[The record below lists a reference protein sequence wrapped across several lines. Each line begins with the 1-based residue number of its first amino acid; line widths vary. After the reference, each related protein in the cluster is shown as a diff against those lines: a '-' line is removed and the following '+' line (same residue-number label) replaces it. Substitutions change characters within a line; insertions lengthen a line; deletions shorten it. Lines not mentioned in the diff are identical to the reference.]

1 MENDDFTSNPTP
13 EDPEFASASSHDGGI
28 FSGSLHFTVADGTFN
43 NITKNY
49 TGAPA
54 IPSDFRIIPLGDID
68 LQHEIL
74 LHQGSALLGRRRER
88 ASVRRVYSAIVDG
101 RNALTTVAMYQGP
114 GAEEE
119 WREDI
124 VKHMAFR
131 GVPFTT
137 FVT

>member
-1 MENDDFTSNPTP
+1 MENDHHPNDDFTSNPTP
-13 EDPEFASASSHDGGI
+13 EDSEFASASSHDGGI
-28 FSGSLHFTVADGTFN
+28 FSGSHHFTVAGGTFN

-74 LHQGSALLGRRRER
+74 LHQGSAVL
-88 ASVRRVYSAIVDG
+88 VDG
-101 RNALTTVAMYQGP
+101 RNALSTVAMYQGP